1 MGYSCVVGVV
11 ASAPCEMFL
20 PPISVRPRLASS
32 LYTVRRSTLSL
43 GVVCGFVF
51 ELELEFEWFGF
62 VKKRDETVLEKNF
75 STCTPLSLPYSLL
88 LHSKRKYG

>member
-1 MGYSCVVGVV
+1 MV

-32 LYTVRRSTLSL
+32 LYTVRRSTLKYFEVS
-43 GVVCGFVF
+43 VSKMVCGFVF